1 MKVPGFVA
9 LLALALLSPLT
20 AAAQRPALPP
30 ILTRAFA
37 LLEADSLEAS
47 TRLWVGTLTSPSDSA
62 RIETILSWL
71 QRTREFA
78 GAFRGYDVIN
88 TELVSPHL
96 MRTYVLMVYERQPV
110 YGQVVMYNPGSDPP
124 GWHVQSVTWNTDPAK
139 AWPSTLWTH

>member
-71 QRTREFA
+71 QRTRE
-78 GAFRGYDVIN
+78 
-88 TELVSPHL
+88 
-96 MRTYVLMVYERQPV
+96 
-110 YGQVVMYNPGSDPP
+110 
-124 GWHVQSVTWNTDPAK
+124 SVASRSLAT
-139 AWPSTLWTH
+139 S